1 MIKNRAG
8 WLALSVLA
16 IATVLMVFFVM
27 PRLSKDEPP
36 ADQAPV
42 AAGTATPA
50 PTDTADATRPAGQ
63 PAAGQA
69 APGQAVPKTDSQTAA
84 GSATLPSPAT
94 PGTAVAPA
102 TETARTALVV
112 PTFDVLR
119 VEPDGSAVIA
129 GRAEPKAKLEVA
141 DQARTVAASQVDT
154 AGEFVAILDVPLPPG
169 DHQLVLKATS
179 ADGRTVMS
187 EEIATVSVPM
197 TKDGELLA
205 MVTKPG
211 TASRIIAMPTA
222 SAPAK
227 TERVALG
234 GKDAAAVAPQGRDA
248 AKPGQLATPS
258 ATAPTAT
265 APATG
270 TPPTE
275 TATAP
280 AAAATAGSAPQAA
293 QAAVAP
299 DLQVSAVEIEGDR
312 IFIAGISRP
321 GTKLRGYADGTAV
334 GEAQAGTDGHFVI
347 EGRQTLTVGQH
358 RIAVDH
364 IGPAGEVMLR
374 VEVPF
379 DRPAGEQVAAVATPQ
394 AGTAGLAP
402 IDQGAFDRLRTDVSR
417 AFQLLSNLYA
427 DGATPSAEQVAAA
440 RSATAI
446 ALRSLTEY
454 RLPAG
459 AEQNAGLI
467 VEQTAKDAA
476 AALAALEALPRDVA
490 GLGAGLP
497 SVREM
502 IARTIGPILPNGAV
516 APLPETVAAAQA
528 VGPAAGAT
536 TGQPAADG
544 AATAPKTI
552 AQAPLTQSEAASV
565 IIRRGDTLWQ
575 ISRRIYGQG
584 VRYTTIYIANQDQ
597 INNPNL
603 IEPGQIFGLPK
614 DAMPNGEAEQMHR
627 RLNKS

>member
-27 PRLSKDEPP
+27 PRLSKDEQP
-36 ADQAPV
+36 AGQAPV
-42 AAGTATPA
+42 AAGSATPA
-50 PTDTADATRPAGQ
+50 PTESADAARQAAQ

-69 APGQAVPKTDSQTAA
+69 APGEAAPKTDSQTAA
-84 GSATLPSPAT
+84 GSATLPSPT
-94 PGTAVAPA
+94 TQGTAVAPA
-102 TETARTALVV
+102 AETAKTALVV

-141 DQARTVAASQVDT
+141 DQARTVAASHVDT
-154 AGEFVAILDVPLPPG
+154 AGEFVAIVDAPLPPG

-179 ADGRTVMS
+179 ADGRTVVS

-211 TASRIIAMPTA
+211 TASRIIAMP
-222 SAPAK
+222 SAGAGAK
-227 TERVALG
+227 TERVALA
-234 GKDAAAVAPQGRDA
+234 GKDAAAVAPQVQDA
-248 AKPGQLATPS
+248 AKPGQPAAPS
-258 ATAPTAT
+258 ASAPSTTTAT
-265 APATG
+265 APAT
-270 TPPTE
+270 E
-275 TATAP
+275 TASAP
-280 AAAATAGSAPQAA
+280 AAANTAGTAPQAA
-293 QAAVAP
+293 PAAGAP

-321 GTKLRGYADGTAV
+321 GARLRGYADGTAV

-347 EGRQTLTVGQH
+347 EGRQTLPIGQH

-417 AFQLLSNLYA
+417 AFQLLTNLYA

-454 RLPAG
+454 RLAAG

-467 VEQTAKDAA
+467 VERTAKDAA
-476 AALAALEALPRDVA
+476 AALAALEALPSDVA

-497 SVREM
+497 SVRDM
-502 IARTIGPILPNGAV
+502 IARTIGPILPDGAV
-516 APLPETVAAAQA
+516 APLPETLAAAQA
-528 VGPAAGAT
+528 VGPAAGST
-536 TGQPAADG
+536 TGQTAADG